1 VRNSSSLNAVFFL
14 DFVLFSKAAV
24 IVIFIDFVPLY
35 VRKFYRFR
43 AFVVAIFAAFVQH
56 IFTFDRKM

>member
-1 VRNSSSLNAVFFL
+1 MQCFFL